1 MTIARQIARLK
12 DTDVIITQ
20 EAEYDEKEVL
30 RPTGKAWFEPTSQAG
45 RDHIQFNYIDAF
57 KHSHYESGRDGRET
71 GWVYRS
77 NIECRRVSQKAWS
90 GRWRDVEDED
100 CLDFSIEGIDFVRN
114 IARSM
119 RDEGLTLDSDV
130 LPINEPK

>member
-1 MTIARQIARLK
+1 MTRARQIARLK
-12 DTDVIITQ
+12 DTDVMITQ

-45 RDHIQFNYIDAF
+45 RDHIQLNYIDAY
-57 KHSHYESGRDGRET
+57 KQSHYETDKDGN
-71 GWVYRS
+71 GDWVLRS
-77 NIECRRVSQKAWS
+77 NIECRRVSQKAWK

-100 CLDFSIEGIDFVRN
+100 CLDFSIDGIVFVRN

-119 RDEGLTLDSDV
+119 CEDGLTLDSDV